1 MLSIGQFSK
10 ACHVTIKTL
19 HHYDK
24 LQLLKPAYI
33 DPQSGF
39 RYYKSSQIETMMQIQ
54 KYKRYGFSLEQ
65 IQHLLALQPMQ
76 RKSFFEQKKMELIHQ
91 KDELELVIQDL
102 KVIISKLERTNMNE
116 NTILETNHVDLVEFP
131 YTYIYSVRDT
141 MGVGDFGRYFSKIF
155 EELKEKNVTKFGLTG
170 SRYFDEAFDPMQ
182 NDTEVFVIMDKNTAN
197 HSIEKSLCAHMLHKG
212 SYSSLS
218 ESYAAIVKWMEENG
232 YESTGAPFE
241 LYTKCG
247 FNGYPLAQ
255 WETDIYFPIKKKNS

>member
-155 EELKEKNVTKFGLTG
+155 EELKEKMSPNSVSPDPATLMKLLIPCKTIRKFL
-170 SRYFDEAFDPMQ
+170 SSWIKIQPIIPLKKVYALICCIKEAILLYPKAMP
-182 NDTEVFVIMDKNTAN
+182 
-197 HSIEKSLCAHMLHKG
+197 
-212 SYSSLS
+212 LS
-218 ESYAAIVKWMEENG
+218 
-232 YESTGAPFE
+232 
-241 LYTKCG
+241 
-247 FNGYPLAQ
+247 
-255 WETDIYFPIKKKNS
+255 